1 VFAHAHKTGEAGGL
15 MDSYDKQILDIIQSS
30 FPLASRPYEVVGS
43 QVGLTESEVL
53 ARVRRLKGE
62 GVIRRMGANF
72 GSRQLGWSSTLCGA
86 EVPEDKLEAFV
97 AEVNRHSGV
106 THNYLRAHQ
115 FNVWFALIAPSAE
128 AIEAI
133 LADITEKTGVP
144 VMNLPASTL
153 FKIKVD
159 FNMGGE

>member
-1 VFAHAHKTGEAGGL
+1 
-15 MDSYDKQILDIIQSS
+15 MDSYDKQILDIIQSH
-30 FPLASRPYEVVGS
+30 FPLASRPYAAVGAE
-43 QVGLTESEVL
+43 VGLTESEVL
-53 ARVRRLKGE
+53 ARVRRLKAE

-86 EVPEDKLEAFV
+86 EVPEDKLDLFV
-97 AEVNRHSGV
+97 AEVNRHAGV

-115 FNVWFALIAPSAE
+115 FNVWFALIAPTAE

-133 LADITEKTGVP
+133 LAEITEKTGVA